1 MDGPR
6 DDHTKWSQIEKDK
19 NHMISLVCGS
29 NKKLYKWTYLQSKNR
44 LTDFKIKPM
53 VTKVETWG
61 RGTI

>member
-1 MDGPR
+1 
-6 DDHTKWSQIEKDK
+6 
-19 NHMISLVCGS
+19 MISLVCGS
-29 NKKLYKWTYLQSKNR
+29 NKKLYKLTYLQSKNR